1 MYALLYLFNT
11 VVDLYWWIIVINAVL
26 SWLIAFHV
34 INTYN
39 RFVAV
44 LVDATYRLTEPLL
57 RPIRRV
63 LPDLGG
69 LDISPIILLLLI
81 GFLQRFI
88 NEMVLRSGAI

>member
-1 MYALLYLFNT
+1 MYALLYLFNA
-11 VVDLYWWIIVINAVL
+11 VVDLYWWIIIINVVL

-44 LVDATYRLTEPLL
+44 LVDATHRLTEPLL
-57 RPIRRV
+57 GPIRRV

-81 GFLQRFI
+81 GFLQRLV
-88 NEMVLRSGAI
+88 NEMVLRSGMI